1 MVSCSFSNFGFGAK
15 AGWPRSRARPTA
27 STMAVTAEDVIK
39 AFEKAKAASA
49 DAEGNTASED
59 RCVDVLGALAK
70 MPIPLKMFVTG
81 ALGEVPK
88 GIKKWAKKGPTD
100 KIRAAAES
108 CVTAWKAIMNAAA
121 SDAPAEAPAE
131 APASADAKVA
141 DGEENAPEET
151 DLDKLLHPALG
162 DPLRDRTR
170 RLLAE
175 AIALCVGEP
184 DCYAS
189 VSDAAQTACAI
200 ESAMHSRWTDTG
212 KEYKA
217 KVRQLAF
224 NLKDPKNPDL
234 RRMVGDG
241 HITPQALL
249 DYSPEQLASNARR
262 DDNAKIRE
270 HATNEAVRGQRKE
283 ASTDAFKCGKCK
295 QRKCTYYQLQ
305 TRSADEPMT
314 TFVTCVNCDNRWK
327 FC

>member
-1 MVSCSFSNFGFGAK
+1 
-15 AGWPRSRARPTA
+15 
-27 STMAVTAEDVIK
+27 
-39 AFEKAKAASA
+39 
-49 DAEGNTASED
+49 
-59 RCVDVLGALAK
+59 
-70 MPIPLKMFVTG
+70 
-81 ALGEVPK
+81 
-88 GIKKWAKKGPTD
+88 
-100 KIRAAAES
+100 
-108 CVTAWKAIMNAAA
+108 MNAAA

-141 DGEENAPEET
+141 DAAEENAPEET
-151 DLDKLLHPALG
+151 DLDKLLQPALG

-249 DYSPEQLASNARR
+249 DYSPEQLASNARQ
-262 DDNAKIRE
+262 DDNRRSE
-270 HATNEAVRGQRKE
+270 
-283 ASTDAFKCGKCK
+283 STRRTK
-295 QRKCTYYQLQ
+295 
-305 TRSADEPMT
+305 P
-314 TFVTCVNCDNRWK
+314 
-327 FC
+327 